1 MFTKDLCGQSFRHH
15 RCTPVAHTD
24 LVFKSAPASLSA
36 TLDPPGQTNTP
47 AASGQARCPSSSPEA
62 SSSGVSCLR
71 NSFARFQL
79 PADIADFIMQS
90 WRPGTKK
97 QYETYLRQWL
107 EFCNQ
112 RQITYHSPSMRDA
125 LGFLMALHNKGL
137 SYSTIGT
144 ARSALSNVIVSGE
157 CENFGTHSLVSRF
170 MKSVFLQ
177 NKPLPKYDCTWDV
190 AVVLK
195 YLETLYPHSD
205 ITLKNLTLK
214 LVMIILLV
222 SGQRGQT
229 VHLMDLSSMEMADN
243 TCRFHITE
251 HIKTSKP
258 GASAPII
265 LIKQYPKNAKICP
278 LRTLRD
284 YLSRTNLLRGGASQL
299 FISFQKPYKPV
310 TRQTISRWVNTVMT
324 DAGLDTTRFHPHST
338 RAASTSKAH
347 KKATPIDVIMS
358 TAGWAKA
365 STFQKFYNKPI
376 IQTDTECDMTE
387 VLLSSV

>member
-1 MFTKDLCGQSFRHH
+1 
-15 RCTPVAHTD
+15 
-24 LVFKSAPASLSA
+24 
-36 TLDPPGQTNTP
+36 
-47 AASGQARCPSSSPEA
+47 
-62 SSSGVSCLR
+62 
-71 NSFARFQL
+71 
-79 PADIADFIMQS
+79 
-90 WRPGTKK
+90 
-97 QYETYLRQWL
+97 
-107 EFCNQ
+107 
-112 RQITYHSPSMRDA
+112 MRDA
-125 LGFLMALHNKGL
+125 LGFLMALHNIGL

-205 ITLKNLTLK
+205 IILKNLTLK

-222 SGQRGQT
+222 SGQREQT

-299 FISFQKPYKPV
+299 FISFQTV
-310 TRQTISRWVNTVMT
+310 TRQTISCWVNTVMT
-324 DAGLDTTRFHPHST
+324 DAGLDTTRFHPYST
-338 RAASTSKAH
+338 TAASTSKAH
-347 KKATPIDVIMS
+347 KQATPIDVIMS

-387 VLLSSV
+387 VSLSSV

>member
-1 MFTKDLCGQSFRHH
+1 
-15 RCTPVAHTD
+15 
-24 LVFKSAPASLSA
+24 
-36 TLDPPGQTNTP
+36 
-47 AASGQARCPSSSPEA
+47 
-62 SSSGVSCLR
+62 
-71 NSFARFQL
+71 
-79 PADIADFIMQS
+79 
-90 WRPGTKK
+90 
-97 QYETYLRQWL
+97 
-107 EFCNQ
+107 
-112 RQITYHSPSMRDA
+112 MRDA

-251 HIKTSKP
+251 HIETSKP

-278 LRTLRD
+278 VRTLRD

-310 TRQTISRWVNTVMT
+310 TRQTISRWVNTLMT

>member
-1 MFTKDLCGQSFRHH
+1 MRTKLQASSLYPCGQH
-15 RCTPVAHTD
+15 R
-24 LVFKSAPASLSA
+24 LGFKSAPDSLSA
-36 TLDPPGQTNTP
+36 TLDPTGQTNTP
-47 AASGQARCPSSSPEA
+47 AASGQARCTSSSPEA
-62 SSSGVSCLR
+62 SSSGASCLR
-71 NSFARFQL
+71 NSFACFQL

-97 QYETYLRQWL
+97 QYETYLSQWL
-107 EFCNQ
+107 EFCNH
-112 RQITYHSPSMRDA
+112 HSPSMRDA
-125 LGFLMALHNKGL
+125 LGFLMARHKKGL

-144 ARSALSNVIVSGE
+144 ARSGLSNVIVSGE

-205 ITLKNLTLK
+205 ITLKNLTLE

-229 VHLMDLSSMEMADN
+229 VHLMDLSSMEMANN

-251 HIKTSKP
+251 HTKTSKP
-258 GASAPII
+258 GMAAPII

-278 LRTLRD
+278 LWTLRD
-284 YLSRTNLLRGGASQL
+284 YLSRTNLLCGGASQL

-310 TRQTISRWVNTVMT
+310 TRQTISRWVNTV
-324 DAGLDTTRFHPHST
+324 
-338 RAASTSKAH
+338 
-347 KKATPIDVIMS
+347 
-358 TAGWAKA
+358 
-365 STFQKFYNKPI
+365 
-376 IQTDTECDMTE
+376 
-387 VLLSSV
+387 

>member
-1 MFTKDLCGQSFRHH
+1 
-15 RCTPVAHTD
+15 
-24 LVFKSAPASLSA
+24 
-36 TLDPPGQTNTP
+36 
-47 AASGQARCPSSSPEA
+47 
-62 SSSGVSCLR
+62 
-71 NSFARFQL
+71 
-79 PADIADFIMQS
+79 
-90 WRPGTKK
+90 
-97 QYETYLRQWL
+97 
-107 EFCNQ
+107 
-112 RQITYHSPSMRDA
+112 MRDA

-144 ARSALSNVIVSGE
+144 ARSALSNVIVSGV

-222 SGQRGQT
+222 CGQRGQT

-243 TCRFHITE
+243 ACRFHITE
-251 HIKTSKP
+251 HIKTNKP
-258 GASAPII
+258 GASAPNI

-347 KKATPIDVIMS
+347 KKAAPIDVIMS
-358 TAGWAKA
+358 TAGGRRPRHFRSSITSPLFKL
-365 STFQKFYNKPI
+365 I
-376 IQTDTECDMTE
+376 
-387 VLLSSV
+387 LSVI

>member
-1 MFTKDLCGQSFRHH
+1 MCGQSFRHH
-15 RCTPVAHTD
+15 RCTPVANTD
-24 LVFKSAPASLSA
+24 LVFKSAPDSLSA
-36 TLDPPGQTNTP
+36 TLDPTGQTNTP
-47 AASGQARCPSSSPEA
+47 AASGQARCTSSSPEA

-71 NSFARFQL
+71 NPFARFQL

-125 LGFLMALHNKGL
+125 LGFLMALHKKGL

-195 YLETLYPHSD
+195 YLETLHPHSD

-243 TCRFHITE
+243 TCRFHVTE

-310 TRQTISRWVNTVMT
+310 TRQTISRSVNTVMT
-324 DAGLDTTRFHPHST
+324 DAGLDTARFSST
-338 RAASTSKAH
+338 
-347 KKATPIDVIMS
+347 
-358 TAGWAKA
+358 
-365 STFQKFYNKPI
+365 
-376 IQTDTECDMTE
+376 
-387 VLLSSV
+387 

>member
-1 MFTKDLCGQSFRHH
+1 MPFHPLVLSPGVYKRFVWTKLQASSLYPCGQHRVGFQVCSRFSISNPGSYWPNQHSCSIRSSPMYILFTRSFIFL
-15 RCTPVAHTD
+15 CV
-24 LVFKSAPASLSA
+24 LSPELLR
-36 TLDPPGQTNTP
+36 TLPT
-47 AASGQARCPSSSPEA
+47 SSSY
-62 SSSGVSCLR
+62 
-71 NSFARFQL
+71 
-79 PADIADFIMQS
+79 IADFIMQS

-112 RQITYHSPSMRDA
+112 RQITYHSPSMSDA
-125 LGFLMALHNKGL
+125 LGFLLAIHNKGL

-265 LIKQYPKNAKICP
+265 LIKQYPQNAKICP

-299 FISFQKPYKPV
+299 FITPPARRAWRSFKFAPFLFFFRCRKSSH
-310 TRQTISRWVNTVMT
+310 RSWVIPL
-324 DAGLDTTRFHPHST
+324 AFLCCLAHCH
-338 RAASTSKAH
+338 TS
-347 KKATPIDVIMS
+347 
-358 TAGWAKA
+358 
-365 STFQKFYNKPI
+365 FKPI
-376 IQTDTECDMTE
+376 
-387 VLLSSV
+387 L

>member
-1 MFTKDLCGQSFRHH
+1 
-15 RCTPVAHTD
+15 
-24 LVFKSAPASLSA
+24 
-36 TLDPPGQTNTP
+36 
-47 AASGQARCPSSSPEA
+47 
-62 SSSGVSCLR
+62 
-71 NSFARFQL
+71 
-79 PADIADFIMQS
+79 MQS
-90 WRPGTKK
+90 WRAGTKK

-177 NKPLPKYDCTWDV
+177 NKPLPKYYCTWDV

-205 ITLKNLTLK
+205 ITLNNLTLK

-229 VHLMDLSSMEMADN
+229 VHLIDLSSMEMADN

-265 LIKQYPKNAKICP
+265 LIKQYPNNAKICP

-284 YLSRTNLLRGGASQL
+284 YLSRTNLLRGGVSQL

-310 TRQTISRWVNTVMT
+310 TRQTISRGVNTVMT
-324 DAGLDTTRFHPHST
+324 DAGLDTTRFRPHST

>member
-1 MFTKDLCGQSFRHH
+1 
-15 RCTPVAHTD
+15 
-24 LVFKSAPASLSA
+24 
-36 TLDPPGQTNTP
+36 
-47 AASGQARCPSSSPEA
+47 
-62 SSSGVSCLR
+62 
-71 NSFARFQL
+71 
-79 PADIADFIMQS
+79 
-90 WRPGTKK
+90 
-97 QYETYLRQWL
+97 
-107 EFCNQ
+107 
-112 RQITYHSPSMRDA
+112 MRDA

-205 ITLKNLTLK
+205 ITLNNLTLK

-222 SGQRGQT
+222 SDQRGQT
-229 VHLMDLSSMEMADN
+229 VHLIDLSS
-243 TCRFHITE
+243 
-251 HIKTSKP
+251 
-258 GASAPII
+258 
-265 LIKQYPKNAKICP
+265 KICP

-284 YLSRTNLLRGGASQL
+284 NLSRTNLLRGGVSQL

-324 DAGLDTTRFHPHST
+324 DAGLDTTRFRPHST

>member
-15 RCTPVAHTD
+15 RRTPVANTD
-24 LVFKSAPASLSA
+24 LVFKSAPDSLSA
-36 TLDPPGQTNTP
+36 TLDPTGQTNTP
-47 AASGQARCPSSSPEA
+47 AASHQARCKSSSPEA

-90 WRPGTKK
+90 WQPSTKK
-97 QYETYLRQWL
+97 QYETYLTQWL

-112 RQITYHSPSMRDA
+112 RQITYHWP
-125 LGFLMALHNKGL
+125 LMALHNKGL

-177 NKPLPKYDCTWDV
+177 NKPLSKYDCTWDV

-251 HIKTSKP
+251 HM
-258 GASAPII
+258 
-265 LIKQYPKNAKICP
+265 L
-278 LRTLRD
+278 
-284 YLSRTNLLRGGASQL
+284 
-299 FISFQKPYKPV
+299 
-310 TRQTISRWVNTVMT
+310 M
-324 DAGLDTTRFHPHST
+324 
-338 RAASTSKAH
+338 
-347 KKATPIDVIMS
+347 
-358 TAGWAKA
+358 
-365 STFQKFYNKPI
+365 
-376 IQTDTECDMTE
+376 
-387 VLLSSV
+387 